1 MKNFISKLF
10 NCKKS
15 SKTFPVTEYICHP
28 DFGGDMCF
36 FDSRHCFVGENPYY
50 VKYAES
56 CEGNEIIKNRLVNY
70 QSPER
75 VDHMVMKR
83 NSPNGDCLFECYML
97 MYDYSHTE
105 DVRYKY
111 FKLEGDFKFDAPGSV
126 TFTCRDNR
134 ESKNYLDPSVTIE
147 SLGNPD
153 YMPGYDD
160 IGKCCDTV
168 FSIDSTG
175 AVSGGGKEGKA
186 ALSDGKVFHLLWALN
201 LDTKTADVYIDGEK
215 ILSDM
220 DMNGKMEEY
229 NLFRVALEG
238 EKSELYIHNFN
249 VTGLIKPIVDGV
261 ETKTRVIPD
270 DTSIISFMEGKIGMH
285 AYGNTL
291 VKNCVKTELSTKGI
305 YDKETEEYYVSSDT
319 LSKAFDLNLSDA
331 DGRISGDI
339 TILPDGEVVL
349 PDGTSFSLE
358 YKPIEKDSRLFV
370 PVKQFAK
377 DALGKYV
384 FWFKTGILLF
394 TDYEMT
400 LDTSGWIYQNMRNNS
415 SAAGCTR
422 WNDIDY
428 LNAYLQYIRP
438 GKERLMNDY
447 IKKMDDP
454 SFTKH
459 PRLFVT
465 NEEFKKMKQNYE
477 ADIDPVFTKAVKN
490 YIKLADEAV
499 ENKNL
504 VPYYFKDHMRN
515 YSGIDL
521 VNQFTTLGI
530 AYNLTGDK
538 KYADLAFSQFEEIDR
553 AYPDFNTAHVIDA
566 GQALRGVAIG
576 YDWFYNG
583 FTPEQREFAIN
594 TIHKH
599 FYTTADAFYGRLTST
614 SHGALEW
621 RSIKVMSNYNAIVNS
636 GITLSAIAT
645 IEHNPDLMFNYI
657 NESLRSM
664 EYTMQ
669 MFPPDGAW
677 TEGLEYLNFVMQSIV
692 PWSACM
698 DSAFGSS
705 YNVMD
710 GQGMA
715 GILDFMLACIGT
727 VCSNNMSDNDMLY
740 EASCETFFYFA
751 RKYNKPK
758 MANMRWADLHNG
770 KLQPT
775 FSDFIFYNFDAIKCE
790 DNKDNELAL
799 MQYFKGNELYSIRD
813 TYDRE
818 KSDLYFSAHFGTTTG
833 YHQHW
838 DCGSFVLDLMG
849 KRWAFDLG
857 KENYLLQNEKGYL
870 GYEIF
875 RKRCEAHNMLV
886 INPRK
891 YTDRIEIEIEN
902 SEFAPILD
910 ARGNENGGYVYA
922 DMSTVYED
930 APKMLLGYLIDDNKK
945 SVTMRNEFTISE
957 DRECVWNL
965 ITKGDITIDGNVA
978 YAEQDGKAIKLEFIC
993 SGKNARWEDNGNPK
1007 PFPETISEEKFA
1019 PQKKNEEYS
1028 QLRLMFDAPKG
1039 DVVLSV
1045 KISPKDMDTK
1055 PLLNNPISDW
1065 KLS

>member
-10 NCKKS
+10 NCKKN

-50 VKYAES
+50 AKYAES

-105 DVRYKY
+105 DVRYRY

-134 ESKNYLDPSVTIE
+134 ESKNYLNPSITIE
-147 SLGNPD
+147 SLGKPD

-220 DMNGKMEEY
+220 AMNGKMEEY

-358 YKPIEKDSRLFV
+358 YKPIEKDTRLFV

-400 LDTSGWIYQNMRNNS
+400 LDTSGWIYQSMRNNS
-415 SAAGCTR
+415 SASGCTR

-438 GKERLMNDY
+438 DVETLKKDY
-447 IKKMDDP
+447 IKKLDDP
-454 SFTKH
+454 DFSKH

-465 NEEFKKMKQNYE
+465 GDEFALMKKKFEENS
-477 ADIDPVFTKAVKN
+477 DIVFTKAAKE
-490 YIKLADEAV
+490 YIAKADEAV
-499 ENKNL
+499 ENGKV
-504 VPYYFKDHMRN
+504 VPYWFRDNMRSN
-515 YSGIDL
+515 SGMEFIDL
-521 VNQFTTLGI
+521 FLILGI
-530 AYNLTGDK
+530 AYNLTGDQ
-538 KYADLAFSQFEEIDR
+538 KYVDLAFKQFEEIEYR
-553 AYPDFNTAHVIDA
+553 YPDFNTAHVIDA
-566 GQALRGVAIG
+566 GHALRGVGIG
-576 YDWFYNG
+576 YDWFYNA
-583 FTPEQREFAIN
+583 FTPEQRAFAMK
-594 TIHKH
+594 TIQKH
-599 FYTTADAFYGRLTST
+599 FYTLADAFYGRLTS
-614 SHGALEW
+614 SSGGAIEW

-636 GITLSAIAT
+636 GITLCAIAT
-645 IEHNPDLMFNYI
+645 LEYDPDLMLSYI
-657 NESLRSM
+657 LESARSM

-698 DSAFGSS
+698 DSAFGGS

-740 EASCETFFYFA
+740 GYSCETFFYFA
-751 RKYNKPK
+751 RKYNRPFMAKMRYMDLKSGNVKPT
-758 MANMRWADLHNG
+758 L
-770 KLQPT
+770 L
-775 FSDFIFYNFDAIKCE
+775 DFLFYNFTADECDE
-790 DNKDNELAL
+790 NKINDLPL
-799 MQYFKGNELYSIRD
+799 VQYFEGNELYSIRD
-813 TYDRE
+813 TYEMD

-838 DCGSFVLDLMG
+838 DCGTFVLDLLG
-849 KRWAFDLG
+849 ERWAYDLG
-857 KENYLLQNEKGYL
+857 KENYLLQNEQGYQ
-870 GYEIF
+870 GYEIY
-875 RKRCEAHNMLV
+875 RKRGEAHNMLL

-891 YTDRIEIEIEN
+891 YTDRVEIELSN
-902 SEFAPILD
+902 SEFAPIVD
-910 ARGNENGGYVYA
+910 WAGNDNGGYVYA
-922 DMSTVYED
+922 DMSQVYED
-930 APKMLLGYLIDDNKK
+930 ASKMLLGYLIDDNKK
-945 SVTMRNEFTISE
+945 SVTMRNEFTLTRDS
-957 DRECVWNL
+957 ECVWNL
-965 ITKGDITIDGNVA
+965 ITKGAVTIDGNVA
-978 YAEQDGKAIKLEFIC
+978 VVEHDGKAIKLEFAC
-993 SGKNARWEDNGNPK
+993 SVPGACWMDNGNPK
-1007 PFPETISEEKFA
+1007 PFAETISDEKFA
-1019 PQKKNEEYS
+1019 PQKKNEEFT
-1028 QLRLMFDAPKG
+1028 QLRLMFDAKAG
-1039 DVVLSV
+1039 DVTLAV
-1045 KISPKDMDTK
+1045 KISPKDMDVK
-1055 PLLNNPISDW
+1055 PLLDNPISSW
-1065 KLS
+1065 KLA